1 MDRKV
6 RVTALIFTIF
16 FGLTVFLN
24 PAASL
29 AGNLFGSVLGGT
41 INQFQNSINNTIN
54 NAPNAVKS
62 VVNQTENSAISA
74 IAAPKIFSVS
84 PIYPTN
90 NQRIVIRGTGFGI
103 HIPFNG
109 DSRFIRIYDVTRG
122 WNAGWSG
129 NFVTINVSSWTN
141 SEIVINGFTG
151 SYGGGWSFEPGD
163 QVEVMVWNPQLAA
176 MAYNANPQMGYGS
189 PGMYNL
195 NVAAQQ
201 TSVSQPAPQ
210 VSQHPTTSSSPNGL
224 RIIPVQYGG
233 YAEAAAAG
241 VPTGAE
247 PVITSVNPNPIM
259 PTNNQTITI
268 YGQGFGHHTPFNGDS
283 PYLTVGDTTGEWAA
297 GCSVGNCLVT
307 LNVASWSNTKIVID
321 GLTGDYGSNSW
332 ILKPGDNI
340 TISVNNPQI
349 SANPAKFNL
358 TVSNML
364 NTPNNVSSTA
374 PATPAIPNPQVV
386 SAVVNENTTSVNL
399 PQGYSL
405 YIYGYGTGG
414 GFQSSAFIKG
424 QYASAIN
431 SAGNR
436 VAALAVSKS
445 NFNEFSTQ
453 TGYQVAGGIAIT
465 GFSRFT
471 SFSGYN
477 TGSGASSASV
487 SFNVKHNNSLV
498 VVVAIAGGGQS
509 LSITG
514 LSGLKTDAA
523 WPGSPNL
530 AMEIVHTYL
539 PKGSY
544 SVSEITSQSAGGQ
557 NPNDAGNLIGAFV
570 FY

>member
-1 MDRKV
+1 MKYCKYCGAPLEDNDK
-6 RVTALIFTIF
+6 FCDNC
-16 FGLTVFLN
+16 GK
-24 PAASL
+24 PAGVSESY
-29 AGNLFGSVLGGT
+29 GRPSNEPS
-41 INQFQNSINNTIN
+41 NS
-54 NAPNAVKS
+54 NAPLTKKS
-62 VVNQTENSAISA
+62 SLNLYLILSAILVVLFLTGV
-74 IAAPKIFSVS
+74 IVFRIFS
-84 PIYPTN
+84 
-90 NQRIVIRGTGFGI
+90 
-103 HIPFNG
+103 
-109 DSRFIRIYDVTRG
+109 
-122 WNAGWSG
+122 
-129 NFVTINVSSWTN
+129 
-141 SEIVINGFTG
+141 
-151 SYGGGWSFEPGD
+151 
-163 QVEVMVWNPQLAA
+163 
-176 MAYNANPQMGYGS
+176 
-189 PGMYNL
+189 
-195 NVAAQQ
+195 
-201 TSVSQPAPQ
+201 TS
-210 VSQHPTTSSSPNGL
+210 
-224 RIIPVQYGG
+224 
-233 YAEAAAAG
+233 
-241 VPTGAE
+241 
-247 PVITSVNPNPIM
+247 
-259 PTNNQTITI
+259 
-268 YGQGFGHHTPFNGDS
+268 
-283 PYLTVGDTTGEWAA
+283 
-297 GCSVGNCLVT
+297 
-307 LNVASWSNTKIVID
+307 
-321 GLTGDYGSNSW
+321 
-332 ILKPGDNI
+332 KPGHG
-340 TISVNNPQI
+340 
-349 SANPAKFNL
+349 
-358 TVSNML
+358 
-364 NTPNNVSSTA
+364 
-374 PATPAIPNPQVV
+374 VV
-386 SAVVNENTTSVNL
+386 SAAVVNENTTSVNL